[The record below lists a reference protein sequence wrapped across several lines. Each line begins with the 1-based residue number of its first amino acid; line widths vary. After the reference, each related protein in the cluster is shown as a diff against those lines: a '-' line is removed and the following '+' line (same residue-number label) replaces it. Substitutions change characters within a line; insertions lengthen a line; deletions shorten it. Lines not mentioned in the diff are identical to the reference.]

1 MYLGAAMTYTLFE
14 FIKEK
19 FDEII
24 ECQPQQVNSSEISMK
39 VDNISL
45 TDNQVK
51 IYFFKLFCF
60 GF

>member
-14 FIKEK
+14 FVKEK

-24 ECQPQQVNSSEISMK
+24 EYQPQQVSNELSIK

-45 TDNQVK
+45 TDNQVRT
-51 IYFFKLFCF
+51 YLLFDF
-60 GF
+60 